1 MIQRISKCCSLLCIL
16 GFVLQ
21 NSAFSQSIDF
31 FGKRL
36 PGARHNIDS
45 LGSITVVSPLECLL
59 RCRMT
64 DSCRSVN
71 AWIQGDRLQYE
82 LLSAAV
88 TDVTALDADADTT
101 FLCKSEVIKTSAAT
115 RTYMYV
121 YTANV
126 LGHFK

>member
-1 MIQRISKCCSLLCIL
+1 MIQRISKCCSLVCIL

-21 NSAFSQSIDF
+21 NSAFSQSFNF

-45 LGSITVVSPLECLL
+45 LGSVTAVSPLECLL
-59 RCRMT
+59 RCRMF
-64 DSCRSVN
+64 DGCRSAN
-71 AWIQGDRLQYE
+71 ALSHGDRLQCE

-88 TDVTALDADADTT
+88 TDVTALDVDADTT

-115 RTYMYV
+115 RTYMY
-121 YTANV
+121 TANV
-126 LGHFK
+126 LGNFK